1 MAHLLL
7 DIDNNQSD
15 FEELWVEFFFSFL
28 QEDVLGEYEIKNWG
42 NTSIFLGNCI
52 HLFIIPFF
60 IAIFC
65 LKKGGR
71 KRTKIM
77 NSLDLGDHFFQIYI
91 IKAIIIGKMRWSKA
105 PHVTLHL
112 I

>member
-15 FEELWVEFFFSFL
+15 FVELWVELFFSFL

-60 IAIFC
+60 YCHFL
-65 LKKGGR
+65 LKK
-71 KRTKIM
+71 
-77 NSLDLGDHFFQIYI
+77 
-91 IKAIIIGKMRWSKA
+91 RWEKKDKNNEL
-105 PHVTLHL
+105 VRFG
-112 I
+112 